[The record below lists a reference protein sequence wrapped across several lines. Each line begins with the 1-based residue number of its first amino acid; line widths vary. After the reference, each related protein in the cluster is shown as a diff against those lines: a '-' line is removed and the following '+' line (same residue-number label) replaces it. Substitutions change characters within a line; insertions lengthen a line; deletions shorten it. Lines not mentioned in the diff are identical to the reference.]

1 MHTVSDK
8 TEDAILVV
16 SFGTSYNDSREK
28 TIGAIETAIADAFP
42 KWSVRR
48 AFTSRMII
56 RKLRERDGYR
66 VDTVEE
72 ALTHAR
78 EDGIRRLVLQPTHL
92 MDGNEYMRVAET
104 AAAWRSQFDQLVL
117 GAPLLGN
124 ENDDR
129 AVMQIITAD
138 TQACDDGETA
148 ICFMGHGSDAA
159 ANAIYSDFQQRLHR
173 AAYRNYYIGTVEAD
187 PTLEQLLAL
196 VRTGGNYKRV
206 LLQPLMVVA
215 GDHAHHDMAGEEEDS
230 WKSQFTAS
238 GNFDSV
244 DTQIAGLGEI
254 EAVQKL
260 YVEHTKK
267 AIESLGKVSKSA
279 SSSAVSALED
289 GTYTAKFNTDSG
301 MFHVNEADNGCGTL
315 TVKDKKMTIHIRL
328 VSKKIV
334 NLFLGSAKDAEKDG
348 AELLQPTTDK
358 VKYSDGTTEEVY
370 GFDVPVEE
378 LGKEFDLAILG
389 TKGTWYDHKVSV
401 SDAQKK

>member
-8 TEDAILVV
+8 TGDAILVV

-42 KWSVRR
+42 KWTVRR

-56 RKLRERDGYR
+56 RKLRERDGYS

-92 MDGNEYMRVAET
+92 MNGNEYMRVAET

-173 AAYRNYYIGTVEAD
+173 AAYRNYYIGTGEAD

-196 VRTGGNYKRV
+196 VRTGGNYKSR
-206 LLQPLMVVA
+206 
-215 GDHAHHDMAGEEEDS
+215 
-230 WKSQFTAS
+230 
-238 GNFDSV
+238 
-244 DTQIAGLGEI
+244 
-254 EAVQKL
+254 
-260 YVEHTKK
+260 
-267 AIESLGKVSKSA
+267 
-279 SSSAVSALED
+279 
-289 GTYTAKFNTDSG
+289 
-301 MFHVNEADNGCGTL
+301 
-315 TVKDKKMTIHIRL
+315 
-328 VSKKIV
+328 
-334 NLFLGSAKDAEKDG
+334 
-348 AELLQPTTDK
+348 
-358 VKYSDGTTEEVY
+358 
-370 GFDVPVEE
+370 
-378 LGKEFDLAILG
+378 
-389 TKGTWYDHKVSV
+389 
-401 SDAQKK
+401 

>member
-66 VDTVEE
+66 VDSVEE

-196 VRTGGNYKRV
+196 VRIGGNYKRV

-215 GDHAHHDMAGEEEDS
+215 GDHAHHDMAGEDDES
-230 WKSQFTAS
+230 WKRTFEKAGYEVTCI
-238 GNFDSV
+238 V
-244 DTQIAGLGEI
+244 KGLGELEGI
-254 EAVQKL
+254 RNI
-260 YVEHTKK
+260 YVR
-267 AIESLGKVSKSA
+267 
-279 SSSAVSALED
+279 
-289 GTYTAKFNTDSG
+289 
-301 MFHVNEADNGCGTL
+301 HVRNCIKQML
-315 TVKDKKMTIHIRL
+315 
-328 VSKKIV
+328 
-334 NLFLGSAKDAEKDG
+334 
-348 AELLQPTTDK
+348 
-358 VKYSDGTTEEVY
+358 
-370 GFDVPVEE
+370 
-378 LGKEFDLAILG
+378 
-389 TKGTWYDHKVSV
+389 
-401 SDAQKK
+401 

>member
-42 KWSVRR
+42 KWTVRR

-56 RKLRERDGYR
+56 RKLREREGYR

-159 ANAIYSDFQQRLHR
+159 ANAVIFSRDCTEPLTEITISARLKRILHWSSCWHSSEQ
-173 AAYRNYYIGTVEAD
+173 AAI
-187 PTLEQLLAL
+187 
-196 VRTGGNYKRV
+196 
-206 LLQPLMVVA
+206 
-215 GDHAHHDMAGEEEDS
+215 
-230 WKSQFTAS
+230 
-238 GNFDSV
+238 
-244 DTQIAGLGEI
+244 
-254 EAVQKL
+254 
-260 YVEHTKK
+260 TK
-267 AIESLGKVSKSA
+267 ESCFS
-279 SSSAVSALED
+279 
-289 GTYTAKFNTDSG
+289 
-301 MFHVNEADNGCGTL
+301 
-315 TVKDKKMTIHIRL
+315 R
-328 VSKKIV
+328 
-334 NLFLGSAKDAEKDG
+334 
-348 AELLQPTTDK
+348 
-358 VKYSDGTTEEVY
+358 
-370 GFDVPVEE
+370 
-378 LGKEFDLAILG
+378 
-389 TKGTWYDHKVSV
+389 
-401 SDAQKK
+401 

>member
-117 GAPLLGN
+117 GVPLLGN

-129 AVMQIITAD
+129 
-138 TQACDDGETA
+138 
-148 ICFMGHGSDAA
+148 
-159 ANAIYSDFQQRLHR
+159 
-173 AAYRNYYIGTVEAD
+173 
-187 PTLEQLLAL
+187 P
-196 VRTGGNYKRV
+196 
-206 LLQPLMVVA
+206 
-215 GDHAHHDMAGEEEDS
+215 
-230 WKSQFTAS
+230 
-238 GNFDSV
+238 
-244 DTQIAGLGEI
+244 
-254 EAVQKL
+254 
-260 YVEHTKK
+260 
-267 AIESLGKVSKSA
+267 
-279 SSSAVSALED
+279 
-289 GTYTAKFNTDSG
+289 
-301 MFHVNEADNGCGTL
+301 
-315 TVKDKKMTIHIRL
+315 
-328 VSKKIV
+328 
-334 NLFLGSAKDAEKDG
+334 
-348 AELLQPTTDK
+348 
-358 VKYSDGTTEEVY
+358 
-370 GFDVPVEE
+370 
-378 LGKEFDLAILG
+378 
-389 TKGTWYDHKVSV
+389 
-401 SDAQKK
+401 

>member
-28 TIGAIETAIADAFP
+28 TIGAIETAIAVAFP

-78 EDGIRRLVLQPTHL
+78 KDGIRRLVLQPTHL

-159 ANAIYSDFQQRLHR
+159 AAIYSDFQQRLHR
-173 AAYRNYYIGTVEAD
+173 AAYRKPYYSFAE
-187 PTLEQLLAL
+187 
-196 VRTGGNYKRV
+196 
-206 LLQPLMVVA
+206 
-215 GDHAHHDMAGEEEDS
+215 
-230 WKSQFTAS
+230 TA
-238 GNFDSV
+238 
-244 DTQIAGLGEI
+244 
-254 EAVQKL
+254 
-260 YVEHTKK
+260 
-267 AIESLGKVSKSA
+267 
-279 SSSAVSALED
+279 
-289 GTYTAKFNTDSG
+289 
-301 MFHVNEADNGCGTL
+301 
-315 TVKDKKMTIHIRL
+315 
-328 VSKKIV
+328 
-334 NLFLGSAKDAEKDG
+334 
-348 AELLQPTTDK
+348 
-358 VKYSDGTTEEVY
+358 
-370 GFDVPVEE
+370 
-378 LGKEFDLAILG
+378 
-389 TKGTWYDHKVSV
+389 
-401 SDAQKK
+401 

>member
-104 AAAWRSQFDQLVL
+104 AAAWRSQFDQLIL

-138 TQACDDGETA
+138 TQACDERFVSWGMAVMRQLTPFTVIFSRDCTEPLTGITISARLKRILHWSSCWHSSKQAA
-148 ICFMGHGSDAA
+148 ITKESCFS
-159 ANAIYSDFQQRLHR
+159 R
-173 AAYRNYYIGTVEAD
+173 
-187 PTLEQLLAL
+187 
-196 VRTGGNYKRV
+196 
-206 LLQPLMVVA
+206 
-215 GDHAHHDMAGEEEDS
+215 
-230 WKSQFTAS
+230 
-238 GNFDSV
+238 
-244 DTQIAGLGEI
+244 
-254 EAVQKL
+254 
-260 YVEHTKK
+260 
-267 AIESLGKVSKSA
+267 
-279 SSSAVSALED
+279 
-289 GTYTAKFNTDSG
+289 
-301 MFHVNEADNGCGTL
+301 
-315 TVKDKKMTIHIRL
+315 
-328 VSKKIV
+328 
-334 NLFLGSAKDAEKDG
+334 
-348 AELLQPTTDK
+348 
-358 VKYSDGTTEEVY
+358 
-370 GFDVPVEE
+370 
-378 LGKEFDLAILG
+378 
-389 TKGTWYDHKVSV
+389 
-401 SDAQKK
+401 

>member
-8 TEDAILVV
+8 TGDAILVV

-28 TIGAIETAIADAFP
+28 TIGAIETAIAVAFP

-159 ANAIYSDFQQRLHR
+159 ANAIYSDFQERLRR

-215 GDHAHHDMAGEEEDS
+215 GDHAHHDMAGEDDES
-230 WKSQFTAS
+230 WKRTFEKAGYEVTCI
-238 GNFDSV
+238 V
-244 DTQIAGLGEI
+244 KGLGELEGI
-254 EAVQKL
+254 RNI
-260 YVEHTKK
+260 YV
-267 AIESLGKVSKSA
+267 S
-279 SSSAVSALED
+279 
-289 GTYTAKFNTDSG
+289 
-301 MFHVNEADNGCGTL
+301 HVRNCIKQML
-315 TVKDKKMTIHIRL
+315 
-328 VSKKIV
+328 
-334 NLFLGSAKDAEKDG
+334 
-348 AELLQPTTDK
+348 
-358 VKYSDGTTEEVY
+358 
-370 GFDVPVEE
+370 
-378 LGKEFDLAILG
+378 
-389 TKGTWYDHKVSV
+389 
-401 SDAQKK
+401 